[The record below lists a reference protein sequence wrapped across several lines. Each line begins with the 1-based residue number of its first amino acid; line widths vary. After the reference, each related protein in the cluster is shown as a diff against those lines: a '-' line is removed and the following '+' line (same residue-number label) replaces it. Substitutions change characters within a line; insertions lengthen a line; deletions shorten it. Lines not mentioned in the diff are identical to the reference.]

1 MGGYYYDP
9 YSYAALVYADVA
21 KLEDFG
27 MKRVRNYL
35 LVIALLVA
43 VLCLTACGRLDEYV
57 SNEVTKSSESEIY
70 GSSEYQQYQQYQA
83 DGLLTEEGLFPTP
96 APIETR
102 DLPDSGRTVQITIAS
117 NSFLNCVY
125 YTDEETKAPIVVSEL
140 TLSQGESLFVANVTV
155 NNQISNLYDFSKFRI
170 WSYDQDGNR
179 SNKPYKEVTTRTGLL
194 LTVPEDFTGIG
205 FAIEPLGFY
214 STRQIS
220 ARAFYRDN
228 GREIPLPGGTWE
240 VNNAQFSD
248 RTEISPVDSYTIVYD
263 YSAYED
269 DYYFVSST
277 PTCWYSKESDH
288 TVIFREV
295 SSNEQETEFSVEMH
309 PYVTLTVTNSC
320 LSVTSNWWLIG
331 DNGAGIIKSITINGK
346 NYSQDSY
353 GQKSFDIKKLKSGD
367 SITIRVGNE
376 YKITGT
382 GVNVGT
388 AIPLGSNAENGYEYT
403 IVVPDTNKGIQI
415 EITERNSNAEGTF
428 QGYNLANADI
438 TITRAN
444 GAVLKIGEELP
455 GDDDKVTIRITPH
468 AGYYINGYTEDD
480 FSFVKKNIK
489 FSKLEQDIASILNEH
504 QAIHF
509 LSLTLVF
516 SDEAGTYTYKLDG
529 KQVTA
534 AELHDVRIGQCLKV
548 EFTANSGYNITH
560 SWFGA
565 EAFAWARTGLGGN
578 DTISESIDI
587 TADMDG
593 ITVNRET
600 FGIVVEREG

>member
-1 MGGYYYDP
+1 
-9 YSYAALVYADVA
+9 
-21 KLEDFG
+21 

-35 LVIALLVA
+35 MVIALLAA
-43 VLCLTACGRLDEYV
+43 VLCLSACGRLDEYV
-57 SNEVTKSSESEIY
+57 TNEVTKSSESEIY

-83 DGLLTEEGLFPTP
+83 DGLLTEDGLFPTP

-140 TLSQGESLFVANVTV
+140 TLSPGDSLFVANVTV

-214 STRQIS
+214 TSRQIS
-220 ARAFYRDN
+220 ASAFYRDN
-228 GREIPLPGGTWE
+228 GVRKPFDGGNWE
-240 VNNAQFSD
+240 VNNVPFSGS
-248 RTEISPVDSYTIVYD
+248 TEISPVDSYTIVYD
-263 YSAYED
+263 YSAYKD
-269 DYYFVSST
+269 DYYFVTST
-277 PTCWYSKESDH
+277 PTCWYSKESNH

-295 SSNEQETEFSVEMH
+295 SSNEQETVFSVEMH

-320 LSVTSNWWLIG
+320 LNFYANWYLVG
-331 DNGAGIIKSITINGK
+331 DNGAGIIKSISINGAS
-346 NYSQDSY
+346 YELTSY
-353 GQKSFDIKKLKSGD
+353 GQKSFNITRLKVGD
-367 SITIRVGNE
+367 EITIRVGKE
-376 YKITGT
+376 YKITGV

-388 AIPLGSNAENGYEYT
+388 AMPLGSNAENGYEYK
-403 IVVPDTNKGIQI
+403 IVVPDTNNGISI
-415 EITERNSNAEGTF
+415 EITERNSNAAGTF

-438 TITRAN
+438 TITRSN
-444 GAVLKIGEELP
+444 GNVLRIGEELP

-468 AGYYINGYTEDD
+468 TGYYINGYTEDD

-489 FSKLEQDIASILNEH
+489 FSKLEQDIGKILSEH
-504 QAIHF
+504 KAIHF
-509 LSLTLVF
+509 LSLTFVF

-529 KQVTA
+529 KPVTDT
-534 AELHDVRIGQCLKV
+534 ELHNVRIDQTLKV

-565 EAFAWARTGLGGN
+565 EAVSWAWTGLGGN
-578 DTISESIDI
+578 DSISGSIKI

-593 ITVNRET
+593 TTVNRET

>member
-1 MGGYYYDP
+1 
-9 YSYAALVYADVA
+9 
-21 KLEDFG
+21 
-27 MKRVRNYL
+27 MKKVKKYL
-35 LVIALLVA
+35 LALALFTTL
-43 VLCLTACGRLDEYV
+43 LCLTACGRLDEYV
-57 SNEVTKSSESEIY
+57 NSEVTKSAESEIY

-117 NSFLNCVY
+117 NSFLTCVY
-125 YTDEETKAPIVVSEL
+125 YTDEETKAPIAVSEL
-140 TLSQGESLFVANVTV
+140 TLSPGESLFVANVTV
-155 NNQISNLYDFSKFRI
+155 NNQISNLYGFSKFRI
-170 WSYDQDGNR
+170 WSYDQEGNR

-214 STRQIS
+214 TSRQIS
-220 ARAFYRDN
+220 ASAFYRDN
-228 GREIPLPGGTWE
+228 GVRKPFDGGTWE
-240 VNNAQFSD
+240 VNNVQFSGS
-248 RTEISPVDSYTIVYD
+248 TEISPVDSYTIVYD
-263 YSAYED
+263 YSAYKD
-269 DYYFVSST
+269 DYYFVTST
-277 PTCWYSKESDH
+277 PTFWYSKESNH

-295 SSNEQETEFSVEMH
+295 SSNEQETVFSVEMH
-309 PYVTLTVTNSC
+309 PYVTLKVTNSC
-320 LSVTSNWWLIG
+320 LNFYANWYLVG
-331 DNGAGIIKSITINGK
+331 DNGAGIIKSISINGVS
-346 NYSQDSY
+346 YESISY
-353 GQKSFDIKKLKSGD
+353 GQKSFDITRLKVGD
-367 SITIRVGNE
+367 SITIRVGNA
-376 YKITGT
+376 YKITSKE
-382 GVNVGT
+382 VNVGT
-388 AIPLGSNAENGYEYT
+388 AMPLGSNAENGYEYK
-403 IVVPDTNKGIQI
+403 IVVPDTNNGISI
-415 EITERNSNAEGTF
+415 EITERNSNAAGTF

-468 AGYYINGYTEDD
+468 AGYYIDGYTESD

-489 FSKLEQDIASILNEH
+489 FSKLEQDIGSILNEH

-509 LSLTLVF
+509 LGLTLVF

-529 KQVTA
+529 KTVTD
-534 AELHDVRIGQCLKV
+534 AELHDVRIGQTLEV

-565 EAFAWARTGLGGN
+565 EAYAWARTGLGGN
-578 DTISESIDI
+578 DTISESIKI

-593 ITVNRET
+593 TTVNRET
-600 FGIVVEREG
+600 FGIVVERG

>member
-1 MGGYYYDP
+1 MKKVKKYVLAVALL
-9 YSYAALVYADVA
+9 AAL
-21 KLEDFG
+21 
-27 MKRVRNYL
+27 
-35 LVIALLVA
+35 
-43 VLCLTACGRLDEYV
+43 LCLTACGSLEEYV
-57 SNEVTKSSESEIY
+57 SDQVTKSSESEIY
-70 GSSEYQQYQQYQA
+70 SSSEYQQYQQYQA

-438 TITRAN
+438 MITRAN

-534 AELHDVRIGQCLKV
+534 TELHNVRIGQTLKV

-593 ITVNRET
+593 MTVNRET

>member
-1 MGGYYYDP
+1 MKKGKNILMVC
-9 YSYAALVYADVA
+9 ALLALVVVVYYFANGP
-21 KLEDFG
+21 L
-27 MKRVRNYL
+27 N
-35 LVIALLVA
+35 
-43 VLCLTACGRLDEYV
+43 EYV
-57 SNEVTKSSESEIY
+57 TNYVANEVTNSSESKIFV
-70 GSSEYQQYQQYQA
+70 SDEYRQFEKYQ
-83 DGLLTEEGLFPTP
+83 TEGILAENGMYPTP

-102 DLPDSGRTVQITIAS
+102 EASIKSHAIQITFAK

-125 YTDEETKAPIVVSEL
+125 YTDEETKAPIVSNQVL
-140 TLSQGESLFVANVTV
+140 LSPGESIFVASIEV
-155 NNQISNLYDFSKFRI
+155 NNQISNLYDFSMFRI
-170 WSYDQDGNR
+170 WSYDQDGNK
-179 SNKPYKEVTTRTGLL
+179 SNKPYREITTRTGLL
-194 LTVPEDFTGIG
+194 LTVPENFTGTG

-214 STRQIS
+214 TTRQIS

-228 GREIPLPGGTWE
+228 GREIPLPGGIWK
-240 VNNAQFSD
+240 VNNESFSGS
-248 RTEISPVDSYTIVYD
+248 TKISPVDSYTIVYD
-263 YSAYED
+263 YSAYDD

-277 PTCWYSKESDH
+277 PECWYSKESDH

-309 PYVTLTVTNSC
+309 PYITMKVTNSC
-320 LSVTSNWWLIG
+320 LSVTANWWLIG
-331 DNGAGIIKSITINGK
+331 DKGAGIIKSIIINGDEY
-346 NYSQDSY
+346 NQGSH
-353 GQKSFDIKKLKSGD
+353 GQKSFDVDKKLKTGD

-388 AIPLGSNAENGYEYT
+388 AIPLGSNAEHGYEYT
-403 IVVPDTNKGIQI
+403 FYVPDTNKGISI
-415 EITERNSNAEGTF
+415 EITERNSNAEGIF

-444 GAVLKIGEELP
+444 GVVLKAGEELP

-489 FSKLEQDIASILNEH
+489 FSRLEQDIGSILNEH
-504 QAIHF
+504 KAIHF

-529 KQVTA
+529 KQVTE
-534 AELHDVRIGQCLKV
+534 AELHDVRIGQTLKV

-565 EAFAWARTGLGGN
+565 EAVAWARTGLGGN
-578 DTISESIDI
+578 DTISESVDI

-593 ITVNRET
+593 MTVNRET

>member
-1 MGGYYYDP
+1 
-9 YSYAALVYADVA
+9 
-21 KLEDFG
+21 
-27 MKRVRNYL
+27 MKKVKKYL
-35 LVIALLVA
+35 LALALFTTL
-43 VLCLTACGRLDEYV
+43 LCLTACGRLDEYV
-57 SNEVTKSSESEIY
+57 NSEVTKSAESEIY

-117 NSFLNCVY
+117 NSFLTCVY
-125 YTDEETKAPIVVSEL
+125 YTDEETKAPIAVSEL
-140 TLSQGESLFVANVTV
+140 TLSPGESLFVANVTV
-155 NNQISNLYDFSKFRI
+155 NNQISNLYGFSKFRI

-214 STRQIS
+214 TSRQIS
-220 ARAFYRDN
+220 ASAFYRDN
-228 GREIPLPGGTWE
+228 GVRKPFDGGTWE
-240 VNNAQFSD
+240 VNNVQFSGS
-248 RTEISPVDSYTIVYD
+248 TEISPVDSYTIVYD
-263 YSAYED
+263 YSAYKD
-269 DYYFVSST
+269 DYYFVTST
-277 PTCWYSKESDH
+277 PTCWYSKESNH

-295 SSNEQETEFSVEMH
+295 SSNEQETVFSVEMH
-309 PYVTLTVTNSC
+309 PYVTLKVTNSC
-320 LSVTSNWWLIG
+320 LNFYANWYLVG
-331 DNGAGIIKSITINGK
+331 DNGAGIIKSISINGVP
-346 NYSQDSY
+346 YESISY
-353 GQKSFDIKKLKSGD
+353 GQKSFDITRLKVGD
-367 SITIRVGNE
+367 SITIRVGNA
-376 YKITGT
+376 YKITSKE
-382 GVNVGT
+382 VNVGT
-388 AIPLGSNAENGYEYT
+388 AMPLGSNAENGYEYK
-403 IVVPDTNKGIQI
+403 IVVPDTNNGISI
-415 EITERNSNAEGTF
+415 EITERNSNAAGTF

-468 AGYYINGYTEDD
+468 AGYYIDGYTESD
-480 FSFVKKNIK
+480 FSFVKKDIK
-489 FSKLEQDIASILNEH
+489 FSKLEQDIGSILNEH

-529 KQVTA
+529 KTVSE
-534 AELHDVRIGQCLKV
+534 AELHDVRIGQTLKV

-565 EAFAWARTGLGGN
+565 EAYAWARTGLGGN
-578 DTISESIDI
+578 DTISESIKI

-593 ITVNRET
+593 TTINRET